1 MATLLLV
8 HAHPDDEAISMGG
21 VIMKAKARGHRVVL
35 ITATRGEVGEIYN
48 MDEAEG
54 RPRLGEIRTQELK
67 AAAEILGVDRQEFL
81 GYRDS
86 GMVDTADNRNPH
98 SFHQAPLDEAA
109 GKLAVFVREERP
121 AVVVTYAEDGVY
133 GHPDHVKAHHVTNA
147 ALDLLEQEG
156 SPVRKLY
163 YTAIPRS
170 MIEAFVE
177 QMPEEARRAMGGNM
191 RVAGTPDELVTT
203 KVDVHDYVERKR
215 DAFRA
220 HVSQNDPNSWFS
232 TMQDQVYEL
241 AFGTEYYQ
249 LARGKPGSALPEP
262 DLFSGIDQGLP
273 RRLEAVRWKS

>member
-8 HAHPDDEAISMGG
+8 HAHPDDEAISTGG
-21 VIMKAKARGHRVVL
+21 VMMKAKAHGHRVVL
-35 ITATRGEVGEIYN
+35 VTATRGEVGEIYN
-48 MDEAEG
+48 MDEAEA
-54 RPRLGEIRTQELK
+54 RPRLGEIRTLELK
-67 AAAEILGVDRQEFL
+67 AADEILGVDRQEFL

-86 GMVDTADNRNPH
+86 GMVDTADNKNTR

-147 ALDLLEQEG
+147 ALDLLEREG
-156 SPVRKLY
+156 TPVRKLY

-170 MIEAFVE
+170 MMEAFVE
-177 QMPEEARRAMGGNM
+177 QMPEEARRAISGNM
-191 RVAGTPDELVTT
+191 RIAGTPDELVTT

-232 TMQDQVYEL
+232 TMQNQVYEL

-249 LARGKPGSALPEP
+249 LARGEPGSELPEP

-273 RRLEAVRWKS
+273 T